1 MRRRHFV
8 VGCLLAGC
16 AALGTAP
23 QGSAQEI
30 VVVSAV
36 TPAGDAT
43 PLWHAILRRRLDTA
57 AYDSVAALR
66 PPLDAPQTAWSR
78 LIHARAAEWLAQT
91 AAVAAPYHP
100 AAPPAT
106 VVVVLGNRG
115 ASDAFTHD
123 PRTIGF
129 DLAAL
134 QQEYGDASLEENVER
149 IDRLFRHEYAHLMQ
163 KSWLSDRPY
172 PTDTPLRLA
181 LAEIWTE
188 GLGTYHS
195 MSDRWRATAGE
206 PSDAARAALA
216 TLAPRFVARVAAL
229 ACADDTDARRLA
241 ADLSWGRFDRKWGAL
256 TAGLWLEAEASR
268 SPDALQRFVAAGPEG
283 VWALAS
289 RHLSAELGAVLDEAR
304 AAEALCT

>member
-1 MRRRHFV
+1 MPFPRFAVACLVAGAAFGSAPPAAAQQFV
-8 VGCLLAGC
+8 VTSGV
-16 AALGTAP
+16 AAD
-23 QGSAQEI
+23 
-30 VVVSAV
+30 
-36 TPAGDAT
+36 GDAT
-43 PLWHAILRRRLDTA
+43 PLWRAVLRRRLDSA

-66 PPLDAPQTAWSR
+66 PRLDAAQTAWSR
-78 LIHARAAEWLAQT
+78 LIRDRAAVWPAQT
-91 AAVAAPYHP
+91 AAVAAPYRP
-100 AAPPAT
+100 AAPPDT

-115 ASDAFTHD
+115 ANDAFTHD

-134 QQEYGDASLEENVER
+134 QQAYGDASLPENGER

-163 KSWLSDRPY
+163 KSWLAERPY

-206 PSDAARAALA
+206 HSDAARAALA
-216 TLAPRFVARVAAL
+216 TLAPRLVARLAAL
-229 ACADDTDARRLA
+229 ACADDRDASRLV

-256 TAGLWLEAEASR
+256 TAGLWLEAETSR
-268 SPDALQRFVAAGPEG
+268 SPEALQAFVAAGPDG

-289 RHLSAELGAVLDEAR
+289 RHLSADLGAVLTETRATEAVCR
-304 AAEALCT
+304 